1 MQVSALANIN
11 KKSFKLTVL
20 FLLSPLFFFAQS
32 LTGLWTGTFTNDS
45 SWVRKDQSF
54 EIALTEYRGKVYGYS
69 RSEFIVNDTLYYI
82 VKRVKGTIEGDVC
95 EVKDDEIVS
104 YNFPTKLEKKVKVT
118 STFYRNKKDS
128 VWYLAGKWK
137 TNQTKEYYTLTGKI
151 DVKEEKD
158 LTASKIFPHL
168 EELKL
173 ANDVAFYKDRKK
185 ETTASVAA
193 KKEPEIIK
201 PEPKE
206 TLIAINKP
214 DKKVETDILPKTDV
228 AIIKTEGKPQ
238 DKQKAVLNNDQNLP
252 NKIPDT
258 KKTEPAF
265 SNKTDI
271 VITKPED
278 KKEEQSIAK
287 IDPPLTNKQQPVTTQ
302 KPEVKVEQSSLTKNL
317 NLSVNKPDEK
327 IEKAKI
333 PVSNNNDIAKQKIDK
348 PIDIKNTTSNPVS
361 SVSPIQTKEIIPTPI
376 KNSEPVAQTQASS
389 EKKESPS
396 FAYTEI
402 KKESPAKKPIL
413 KKPVDINGP
422 AALIEERKSEFNQF
436 VNFKSDSLELA
447 LYDNGEI
454 DGDTVSVIMNGEII
468 LAKQGLK
475 ASAIKKTIYITPE
488 DGDEFSLIL
497 YAENLGKYPPN
508 TGLLV
513 VHDGDDVYNVRFS
526 ADFQK
531 NAGVIFKRVKR

>member
-11 KKSFKLTVL
+11 KKSIKLTVL

-128 VWYLAGKWK
+128 IWYLAGKWK

-206 TLIAINKP
+206 TFVSINKP
-214 DKKVETDILPKTDV
+214 EKRADEIKNPEPKKPETAVLPKADV
-228 AIIKTEGKPQ
+228 VMIKTEEKQQ
-238 DKQKAVLNNDQNLP
+238 DKQKSVTNNDQGLV
-252 NKIPDT
+252 NKEPEVKITDT
-258 KKTEPAF
+258 KKT
-265 SNKTDI
+265 
-271 VITKPED
+271 ED

-287 IDPPLTNKQQPVTTQ
+287 IDPPLTNKQQPVTAQ
-302 KPEVKVEQSSLTKNL
+302 KPEVKVEQSSLAKDL
-317 NLSVNKPDEK
+317 NLSTNKPDEK

-333 PVSNNNDIAKQKIDK
+333 PVSNNNDIARQKIDK
-348 PIDIKNTTSNPVS
+348 PIDIKNTTNNPVS

-376 KNSEPVAQTQASS
+376 KNSEPVTKTQTNS

-402 KKESPAKKPIL
+402 KKETSSKKPIL

-475 ASAIKKTIYITPE
+475 ASAIKKTIYIT
-488 DGDEFSLIL
+488 
-497 YAENLGKYPPN
+497 
-508 TGLLV
+508 
-513 VHDGDDVYNVRFS
+513 
-526 ADFQK
+526 
-531 NAGVIFKRVKR
+531 